1 MFVYSP
7 TKQSAGA
14 PSPARRDDLRAHNSA
29 LLLRTLWASPEGAAR
44 TDLAAQTGL
53 SRATVSSIVGD
64 LLDGT
69 LVVEG
74 ARRAS
79 RGGRLARVL
88 RFHDGARCLL
98 GIELGASHVSAVCTD
113 LRGRVVAEDR
123 VEHDVQADPEGTL
136 ATIEAQVAR
145 LRAAAP
151 APVMGLGMGV
161 PSPILVENPGRLS
174 ADLFPRWA
182 EVDLAAWLQARTG
195 LPVMIDNDA
204 NLGALAEHWW
214 GEGRGRT
221 DFAYIKVATGVG
233 AGIIINGDIYRGAGG
248 IAGEIGHTAIDPNGP
263 RCRCGLSGCL
273 ESLVGTQSL
282 LERAAEAATQAPAPP
297 PWAQPTPRLSALIEA
312 AHAGDPLAAVLIERT
327 GHWLGIAIANLLN
340 LINPSCIVLGGRLTR
355 AGGLLLRPLRAAM
368 AERALWSSVSETR
381 VTVSTLPG
389 EPIALGAATLL
400 LQALLSRPEAFLN
413 DDVPAALATPRPQLA

>member
-7 TKQSAGA
+7 TKQSAGP

-29 LLLRTLWASPEGAAR
+29 LLLRTLWAAPEGAAR

-53 SRATVSSIVGD
+53 SRATVSNIVGE
-64 LLDGT
+64 LLAGE

-79 RGGRLARVL
+79 RGGRPARVL
-88 RFHDGARCLL
+88 RFHDVSRCLL
-98 GIELGASHVSAVCTD
+98 GIELGASHVSSVCTD
-113 LRGRVVAEDR
+113 LRGRVLGSER
-123 VEHDVQADPEGTL
+123 QEHDVQGDPVGTL
-136 ATIEAQVAR
+136 ECIGAQIDR

-151 APVMGLGMGV
+151 APVIGLGMAV
-161 PSPILVENPGRLS
+161 PSPILADNPGRLS
-174 ADLFPRWA
+174 ADLFPGWA
-182 EVDLAAWLQARTG
+182 EIDLAVWLRSRTG
-195 LPVMIDNDA
+195 LPVMLDNDA

-233 AGIIINGDIYRGAGG
+233 AGVIINGDIYRGAGG

-263 RCRCGLSGCL
+263 QCRCGLAGCL

-282 LERAAEAATQAPAPP
+282 LERAAEAARQEAETPAWARPAP
-297 PWAQPTPRLSALIEA
+297 TLSALIEA
-312 AHAGDPLAAVLIERT
+312 ARSGDPVATRLISRT

-355 AGGLLLRPLRAAM
+355 AGDLLLTPLRAAM
-368 AERALWSSVSETR
+368 AERALWSSVAETR
-381 VTVSTLPG
+381 VTVSSLPG

-400 LQALLSRPEAFLN
+400 LQGLLSRPDALLN
-413 DDVPAALATPRPQLA
+413 DDVPGALATIRPQLA